1 MIDIEKMANIKA
13 NAKSSKKSKIIY
25 TLNKTKKNNLKKL
38 IKLATTTKKS
48 SDINNVYR
56 FADSLAQKHVI
67 HKNKASN
74 IKSKLAKLINKNEKK

>member
-1 MIDIEKMANIKA
+1 MANIKA
-13 NAKSSKKSKIIY
+13 NIKSSKKNKIIY
-25 TLNKTKKNNLKKL
+25 ALNKTKKNNLKKMV
-38 IKLATTTKKS
+38 KLAQTTKKK
-48 SDINNVYR
+48 SDVNKVYK